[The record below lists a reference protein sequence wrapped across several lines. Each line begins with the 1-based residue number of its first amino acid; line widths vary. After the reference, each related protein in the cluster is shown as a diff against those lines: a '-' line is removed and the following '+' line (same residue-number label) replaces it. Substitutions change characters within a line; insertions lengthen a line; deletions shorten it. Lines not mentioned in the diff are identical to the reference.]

1 MRRSERDLAHAAKN
15 TTRRSLL
22 LGGAMSSVVGVL
34 GFRMWQLGV
43 RDAEQYYLLAEEN
56 RISLRLV
63 RPDRGRILD
72 RAGKIVADNEQAYR
86 ITLVKEEARDV
97 DDVLQKLRVLLGL
110 DAETVSKVNEQID
123 RVRAFV
129 PVTVKDRVTWD
140 ELSIVALNSPVLPG
154 VQPEMVLSRVYP
166 FGPDFAHQVGYVGP
180 VSDSDLENEAADNAP
195 LLRLPD
201 FEVGKTG
208 VERIHERTLRGMPG
222 VSETL
227 CI

>member
-1 MRRSERDLAHAAKN
+1 MRRSERDLAHAAKK
-15 TTRRSLL
+15 TTRWSLL

-34 GFRMWQLGV
+34 GFRMWQLSV

-72 RAGKIVADNEQAYR
+72 RTGKIVADNEQAYR

-97 DDVLQKLRVLLGL
+97 DDVLEKLQVLLGL
-110 DAETVSKVNEQID
+110 DAETVSKVKEQID

-166 FGPDFAHQVGYVGP
+166 FGPDFAHQVFFNLALFVF
-180 VSDSDLENEAADNAP
+180 DLLFDKDGRQRSGHQRQHRQAQQHHDHRKSA
-195 LLRLPD
+195 
-201 FEVGKTG
+201 
-208 VERIHERTLRGMPG
+208 
-222 VSETL
+222 
-227 CI
+227 

>member
-110 DAETVSKVNEQID
+110 DAETVS
-123 RVRAFV
+123 
-129 PVTVKDRVTWD
+129 
-140 ELSIVALNSPVLPG
+140 
-154 VQPEMVLSRVYP
+154 
-166 FGPDFAHQVGYVGP
+166 
-180 VSDSDLENEAADNAP
+180 
-195 LLRLPD
+195 
-201 FEVGKTG
+201 
-208 VERIHERTLRGMPG
+208 
-222 VSETL
+222 
-227 CI
+227 

>member
-1 MRRSERDLAHAAKN
+1 MRRSERELAHAARK

-22 LGGAMSSVVGVL
+22 LGGAMSSVVSVL

-63 RPDRGRILD
+63 RPDRGRIFD
-72 RAGKIVADNEQAYR
+72 RAGKIIADNEQAYR
-86 ITLVKEEARDV
+86 ITLVREEARDV
-97 DDVLQKLRVLLGL
+97 EDVLEKLRLLLGL
-110 DAETVSKVNEQID
+110 DEETLTKVRAQTA

-129 PVTVKDRVTWD
+129 PITVKDRVTWD

-154 VQPEMVLSRVYP
+154 VHPEMVLSRVYP

-180 VSDSDLENEAADNAP
+180 VSEICSK
-195 LLRLPD
+195 
-201 FEVGKTG
+201 VGDA
-208 VERIHERTLRGMPG
+208 
-222 VSETL
+222 
-227 CI
+227 